1 MFNNESTKRIL
12 KEVVELIPE
21 DTEVYLFAGTI
32 RNALYFSFFGE
43 EITQRDFDCIVIG
56 NGEKFASN
64 LVNAGFV
71 FGLKNSEKS
80 KILKKPRT
88 DNPVHQFDDWVYLD
102 CKIYPHENTIEYV
115 LGKITDFTLS
125 GVALNLRDINS
136 DDWILQII
144 SIPNALEDIKN
155 KTIKIVNH
163 YPLNIYKII
172 RLLSQGFVLS
182 EDIDIQMCINKRIEA
197 TTERLQKEINK
208 TINYVGGKEATQKII
223 DRLEIKQNILELP
236 TKN

>member
-43 EITQRDFDCIVIG
+43 EMIQRDFDCIVIG
-56 NGEKFASN
+56 NGEKFADN
-64 LVNAGFV
+64 LINAGFV
-71 FGLKNSEKS
+71 FGSKNSEKS

-88 DNPVHQFDDWVYLD
+88 DNPIHQFNDWVYLD
-102 CKIYPHENTIEYV
+102 CKIYSHENTIEDV
-115 LGKITDFTLS
+115 LVKITDFTLS
-125 GVALNLRDINS
+125 GVALSLKDINS
-136 DDWILQII
+136 DDWIRQII
-144 SIPNALEDIKN
+144 SMPNALEDIKS

-172 RLLSQGFVLS
+172 RLLSQGFILS
-182 EDIDIQMCINKRIEA
+182 EDIDIQMCVNKRTEA
-197 TTERLQKEINK
+197 TTERLKKEINK
-208 TINYVGGKEATQKII
+208 TINYVGGKEGAQKII
-223 DRLEIKQNILELP
+223 DSLGITQDILLLSVE
-236 TKN
+236 N